1 MPRDKWDPFQDLVSI
16 RNRFME
22 LVDRSFREEFLLEGV
37 VESESWAPVVDFY
50 ATDEG
55 LVLELEIPGMNREDI
70 EINFQG
76 KQLTIRGYRPMA
88 FAAGQATVHRMER
101 RHGPFRRVLEIPAAV
116 DANAIQARYTDGVLT
131 VNLPYLGRTQEKK
144 IPVASTE
151 A

>member
-1 MPRDKWDPFQDLVSI
+1 MPREKWDPFQDLLNI

-22 LVDRSFREEFLLEGV
+22 LVDRSFREELLVEGV
-37 VESESWAPVVDFY
+37 GPESWAPVADFY
-50 ATDEG
+50 ATEEG

-76 KQLTIRGYRPMA
+76 KQLIIRGYRSLT

-101 RHGPFRRVLEIPAAV
+101 RHGPFRRVLEIPMAI
-116 DANAIQARYTDGVLT
+116 DANRIQAHYTDGVLT
-131 VNLPYLGRTQEKK
+131 VNLPYPGNTQEKK
-144 IPVASTE
+144 IPVASAE